1 MKKWNLVIDVATCFS
16 CNACAVACHDEYH
29 GNEFPGYAAEM
40 PKHGQRWI
48 DIRQR
53 EKGKFPMVEVSYL
66 PVTCNHCD
74 DAPCMKAAKDG
85 AITKRPD
92 GIVIIDPV
100 KAKGQK
106 QLVDA
111 CPYGAIH
118 WNEEKQLPQAWP
130 FDAHLLDQGWTKTRG
145 SQVCPTQAM
154 RTLHV
159 EDDEMQRIVKEEGL
173 QVLHPEFKT
182 KPRIYYK
189 NLDRFYKAFVGG
201 SVAGMIDGV
210 IECIEGARVVLR
222 KGEQP
227 VAESKTDTYG
237 DFKFQG
243 LDENSGGYRIEIID
257 ERFAAKTIQ
266 FDLKESAY
274 LGTIAVE
281 KVPAKGFEP
290 ATP

>member
-1 MKKWNLVIDVATCFS
+1 MKKWNLVIDVAKCFG

-48 DIRQR
+48 DIIQR
-53 EKGKFPMVEVSYL
+53 EKGGFPMVEVAYL

-74 DAPCMKAAKDG
+74 DAPCIKAAKDG
-85 AITKRPD
+85 AITKRAD

-100 KAKGQK
+100 KAKGQR

-130 FDAHLLDQGWTKTRG
+130 FDAHLLDQGWVRTRG

-154 RTLHV
+154 RTVLAD
-159 EDDEMQRIVKEEGL
+159 DDEMRDIVQREKLE
-173 QVLHPEFKT
+173 VLHPEYET
-182 KPRIYYK
+182 RPRVYYK
-189 NLDRFYKAFVGG
+189 NLDRFLKAFVGG
-201 SVAGMIDGV
+201 SLAGEVGGV
-210 IECIEGARVVLR
+210 TECIEGARVSLQREGR
-222 KGEQP
+222 KI
-227 VAESKTDTYG
+227 AETRSDPYG
-237 DFKFQG
+237 DFKFRG
-243 LDENSGGYRIEIID
+243 LEENSGAYRIEIAE
-257 ERFAAKTIQ
+257 ERFAAKSVE

-274 LGTIAVE
+274 LGTISLITRLSA
-281 KVPAKGFEP
+281 PA
-290 ATP
+290 

>member
-29 GNEFPGYAAEM
+29 GNSFPGYAAEM

-53 EKGKFPMVEVSYL
+53 EKGKFPMVEVAYL

-92 GIVIIDPV
+92 GIVIIDPI

-118 WNEEKQLPQAWP
+118 WNEEKELPQAWP

-159 EDDEMQRIVKEEGL
+159 EDEQMQRIVREEGL

-210 IECIEGARVVLR
+210 TECIEGARVVLR
-222 KGEQP
+222 KGEGMIGE
-227 VAESKTDTYG
+227 AKTDTYG

-243 LDENSGGYRIEIID
+243 LDESSGDYQLEVID
-257 ERFAAKTIQ
+257 TRFAAKTIK
-266 FDLKESAY
+266 FDLKESIY
-274 LGTIAVE
+274 LGTITVE
-281 KVPAKGFEP
+281 KTGLQTS
-290 ATP
+290 AT

>member
-29 GNEFPGYAAEM
+29 GNNFPGYAAEM

-74 DAPCMKAAKDG
+74 DAPCIKAAKDG
-85 AITKRPD
+85 AISKRPD

-106 QLVDA
+106 QLVGA

-118 WNEEKQLPQAWP
+118 WNEEKELPQAWP
-130 FDAHLLDQGWTKTRG
+130 FDAHLLDQGWTRTRG

-159 EDDEMQRIVKEEGL
+159 EDEEMQRIVKEEAL

-182 KPRIYYK
+182 RPRIYYK

-210 IECIEGARVVLR
+210 TECVAGARVVLR
-222 KGEQP
+222 KGDGA
-227 VAESKTDTYG
+227 VAEAKTDTYG

-243 LDENSGGYRIEIID
+243 LDENSGAYRIEVID
-257 ERFAAKTIQ
+257 ERFASKTIP
-266 FDLKESAY
+266 FELKESAY
-274 LGTIAVE
+274 LGTITIE
-281 KVPAKGFEP
+281 KVPAKSV
-290 ATP
+290 